1 MSQVIAVEHPLIE
14 HHLTVLRDED
24 TSPALFRQ
32 QVRRLA
38 SLLAY
43 TATSDLSTAPKPI
56 RTPMTVMVGR
66 ELSVRVAIAPIL
78 RAGLGMVEPLQ
89 ELLPEAEVWH
99 LGMYRDERTATP
111 VEYYC
116 KLPPGGAC
124 DIGFVL
130 DPMLATGGSVIS
142 ALETLAR
149 WGCPDLR
156 VLSIIAA
163 RPGVERLTRAFPQ
176 VRIYV
181 AAVDPELDEHK
192 FIVPGLGDAGDRIF
206 NTLRQ

>member
-1 MSQVIAVEHPLIE
+1 MSEVIAVEHPLIE
-14 HHLTVLRDED
+14 HHLTVLRDES

-32 QVRRLA
+32 QIRRLA
-38 SLLAY
+38 TLLAY
-43 TATSDLSTAPKPI
+43 TATHDLPTAPKAI
-56 RTPMTVMVGR
+56 RTPMTPMVGSA
-66 ELSVRVAIAPIL
+66 LSARVAIVPIL
-78 RAGLGMVEPLQ
+78 RAGLGMVEPMQ
-89 ELLPEAEVWH
+89 DLLPEAEVWH

-130 DPMLATGGSVIS
+130 DPMLATGGSVIA
-142 ALETLAR
+142 ALEALAR

-163 RPGVERLTRAFPQ
+163 RPGVERLTREFPQ
-176 VRIYV
+176 VKIYV
-181 AAVDPELDEHK
+181 AAVDPELDEQK

-206 NTLRQ
+206 NTPGQ